1 MRKSSRRKRTPGSSF
16 EPEQVAE
23 EELSAPLEED
33 RKVPSIATVS
43 YSINW
48 DSLNTRRKIT
58 SDLRDEICDFY
69 YSVQKHPKDQ
79 IPKLKEMIEEYS
91 DIQIFYNYL
100 ENVYREEEDFVN
112 ANEIARLTA
121 KKFPDYIFGKV
132 SQIEIYLDSKELDKI
147 PELLQN
153 KYDFRLLYPEK
164 ATFHIQEILAF
175 NFALG
180 KYFALRTEP
189 DKANQYLENI
199 KGIDEDHIFVK
210 QLQKFI
216 NKNSGLKFYQK
227 VLNKLK

>member
-1 MRKSSRRKRTPGSSF
+1 MRKSSRRKRTQGSSF

-23 EELSAPLEED
+23 EELSNTLEED
-33 RKVPSIATVS
+33 RKVPIIPTVS

-100 ENVYREEEDFVN
+100 ENAYREEEDFAN

-147 PELLQN
+147 PELLQD
-153 KYDFRLLYPEK
+153 KFDFRLLYPEK

-180 KYFALRTEP
+180 KYFALRTES
-189 DKANQYLENI
+189 DKATQYLENI

>member
-1 MRKSSRRKRTPGSSF
+1 M
-16 EPEQVAE
+16 
-23 EELSAPLEED
+23 
-33 RKVPSIATVS
+33 S

-69 YSVQKHPKDQ
+69 YSVQKNPKDQ
-79 IPKLKEMIEEYS
+79 ISKLKEMLEEYS

-100 ENVYREEEDFVN
+100 ENAYREEEDFVN

-147 PELLQN
+147 PELLHD
-153 KYDFRLLYPEK
+153 KFDFRLLYPEK
-164 ATFHIQEILAF
+164 ATFHIQEVLAF

-180 KYFALRTEP
+180 KYFALKTDPNTATE
-189 DKANQYLENI
+189 YLEKI

>member
-1 MRKSSRRKRTPGSSF
+1 MFIGKK
-16 EPEQVAE
+16 
-23 EELSAPLEED
+23 
-33 RKVPSIATVS
+33 
-43 YSINW
+43 
-48 DSLNTRRKIT
+48 KI
-58 SDLRDEICDFY
+58 LLI
-69 YSVQKHPKDQ
+69 
-79 IPKLKEMIEEYS
+79 
-91 DIQIFYNYL
+91 
-100 ENVYREEEDFVN
+100 
-112 ANEIARLTA
+112 
-121 KKFPDYIFGKV
+121 
-132 SQIEIYLDSKELDKI
+132 DKI

>member
-1 MRKSSRRKRTPGSSF
+1 MSRRKRTPGSSF

>member
-1 MRKSSRRKRTPGSSF
+1 MRKSSRRKKTPGGSF
-16 EPEQVAE
+16 EPEQVE
-23 EELSAPLEED
+23 EVSIPLEED
-33 RKVPSIATVS
+33 RKLPPIPTVS

-58 SDLRDEICDFY
+58 SELRDDICDFY
-69 YSVQKHPKDQ
+69 YSIQKNPKDQ
-79 IPKLKEMIEEYS
+79 ISKLKELLEEYS

-100 ENVYREEEDFVN
+100 ENAYREEEDFVN
-112 ANEIARLTA
+112 ANEIAKITIR
-121 KKFPDYIFGKV
+121 KFPDYIFGKV
-132 SQIEIYLDSKELDKI
+132 SQIELYLDSKEIDKI
-147 PELLQN
+147 PELLHD
-153 KYDFRLLYPEK
+153 KFDFRLLYPEK

-180 KYFALRTEP
+180 KYFALKAEA
-189 DKANQYLENI
+189 DKATQYLEYI

>member
-1 MRKSSRRKRTPGSSF
+1 MRKSSRRKKIPGSNF
-16 EPEQVAE
+16 EPEQIDEEVAI
-23 EELSAPLEED
+23 PLEQD
-33 RKVPSIATVS
+33 RKIPQIETVS

-69 YSVQKHPKDQ
+69 YSIQKNPKDQ
-79 IPKLKEMIEEYS
+79 IPKLKELLEEYS

-100 ENVYREEEDFVN
+100 ENAYREEEDFDN

-121 KKFPDYIFGKV
+121 KKFPDFIFGKV
-132 SQIEIYLDSKELDKI
+132 SQIELSLESKELDKV
-147 PELLQN
+147 PEILQD

-164 ATFHIQEILAF
+164 ATFHIQEVLAF

-180 KYFALRTEP
+180 KYFALKTEP
-189 DKANQYLENI
+189 EKANQYLENI

>member
-1 MRKSSRRKRTPGSSF
+1 MRKSSRRKKNTGTNF
-16 EPEQVAE
+16 EQEHIE
-23 EELSAPLEED
+23 EEVAAVPQEQD
-33 RKVPSIATVS
+33 RQIPPIPTSS

-69 YSVQKHPKDQ
+69 YSVQKSPKAQ
-79 IPKLKEMIEEYS
+79 IAKLNEMIEEYS

-100 ENVYREEEDFVN
+100 EMAYREEDEIEK
-112 ANEIARLTA
+112 ANEVARTTA
-121 KKFPDYIFGKV
+121 KKFPDFIFGKV
-132 SQIEIYLDSKELDKI
+132 SQIELYLDSKELDKI
-147 PELLQN
+147 PELLKD

-164 ATFHIQEILAF
+164 ATFHIQEVIAF
-175 NFALG
+175 NYALG
-180 KYFALRTEP
+180 KYFALKAES

-216 NKNSGLKFYQK
+216 SKNSGLKFYQK